1 MKLGSLA
8 IDATPLKRNRD
19 FRHLFFGRLV
29 SIVGSSITTVAV
41 AYQVYV
47 LTRSSLQV
55 GAVTLVGGVAA
66 VAGMLYGGVLAD
78 RLNRRGMLLITQFPL
93 AMCSAG
99 MALDAMTHHPAVW
112 PLYLLVGIQDL
123 LFGIGAPARIA
134 MVPAM
139 VGPELYPAAAGLSS
153 LINTLAGLV
162 GPAVG
167 GLLIAHVSLSAAY
180 WCDTGAFFVYAAG
193 IAALSPQ
200 RQPAAAAA
208 ERRSVLRSLG
218 DGLKY
223 TRQNPVIGSI
233 LLIDMSATFFGM
245 PKALFPAL
253 GVGVFH
259 GGATAV
265 GLLYAAPGAGA
276 VIGAVSSGW
285 TSRVRRPGL
294 VVLLSVCAWGL
305 AITVFGFARALP
317 FALVMLAAAGLADV
331 FSEILR
337 STLLQLLTPDELRG
351 RISGLWLAQANAGPA
366 LGNAEAGAVAGAL
379 GNQFSIVSG
388 GILCIVGALFVVWRI
403 PQFLRVTMPTSKPET
418 ERELRREDEPQSQP
432 AAA

>member
-1 MKLGSLA
+1 
-8 IDATPLKRNRD
+8 
-19 FRHLFFGRLV
+19 
-29 SIVGSSITTVAV
+29 
-41 AYQVYV
+41 
-47 LTRSSLQV
+47 
-55 GAVTLVGGVAA
+55 
-66 VAGMLYGGVLAD
+66 
-78 RLNRRGMLLITQFPL
+78 
-93 AMCSAG
+93 MCSAG
-99 MALDAMTHHPAVW
+99 MALNAMTHHPAVW

-153 LINTLAGLV
+153 LVNTLAGLL

-167 GLLIAHVSLSAAY
+167 GLLISHASLPAAY
-180 WCDTGAFFVYAAG
+180 WSDTGAFFVYAAG

-200 RQPAAAAA
+200 EQPAAAAA
-208 ERRSVLRSLG
+208 AEKRSVLRSLG

-223 TRQNPVIGSI
+223 TRRNPVIGSI

-253 GVGVFH
+253 GIGVFH

-285 TSRVRRPGL
+285 TSRVRRPGV
-294 VVLLSVCAWGL
+294 VVLLSVCAWGI

-351 RISGLWLAQANAGPA
+351 RISGLWLAQANSGPA
-366 LGNAEAGAVAGAL
+366 LGNAEAGAVAAAL

-388 GILCIVGALFVVWRI
+388 GILCIVGALLVVWRI
-403 PQFLRVTMPTSKPET
+403 PQFLRVTMPTSQPGQEPQA
-418 ERELRREDEPQSQP
+418 DAEPQSQP

>member
-19 FRHLFFGRLV
+19 FRCLFLGRLV

-47 LTRSSLQV
+47 LSRSSLQV

-66 VAGMLYGGVLAD
+66 VVGMLYGGVLAD
-78 RLNRRGMLLITQFPL
+78 RLNRRGMLLVTQFPL

-99 MALDAMTHHPAVW
+99 MDLNAMTHHPAVW

-153 LINTLAGLV
+153 LVNTLAGLL

-167 GLLIAHVSLSAAY
+167 GLLISHASLPAAY
-180 WCDTGAFFVYAAG
+180 WSDTGAFFVYAAG

-200 RQPAAAAA
+200 EQPAAAAA
-208 ERRSVLRSLG
+208 AEKRSVLRSLG

-223 TRQNPVIGSI
+223 TRRNPVIGSI

-253 GVGVFH
+253 GIGVFH

-285 TSRVRRPGL
+285 TSRVRRPGV
-294 VVLLSVCAWGL
+294 VVLLSVCAWGI

-351 RISGLWLAQANAGPA
+351 RISGLWLAQANSGPA
-366 LGNAEAGAVAGAL
+366 LGNAEAGAVAAAL

-388 GILCIVGALFVVWRI
+388 GILCIVGALLVVWRI
-403 PQFLRVTMPTSKPET
+403 PQFLRVTMPTSQPGQEPQA
-418 ERELRREDEPQSQP
+418 DAEPQSQP

>member
-19 FRHLFFGRLV
+19 FRYLFFGRLV

-47 LTRSSLQV
+47 LSHSSLQV
-55 GAVTLVGGVAA
+55 GAVTLVGGVGA
-66 VAGMLYGGVLAD
+66 VVGMLYGGVLAD
-78 RLNRRGMLLITQFPL
+78 RFNRRGMLLVTQFPL

-99 MALDAMTHHPAVW
+99 MALNATAHHPAVW

-153 LINTLAGLV
+153 LVNTLAGLL

-167 GLLIAHVSLSAAY
+167 GLLIAHVSLPVAY
-180 WCDTGAFFVYAAG
+180 WADTAAFFVYAAG
-193 IAALSPQ
+193 IAALSPPQ
-200 RQPAAAAA
+200 QPAATG
-208 ERRSVLRSLG
+208 EKRSVLRSLG

-253 GVGVFH
+253 GIGVFH

-276 VIGAVSSGW
+276 VIGAVASGW

-305 AITVFGFARALP
+305 AITTFGFARALP

-388 GILCIVGALFVVWRI
+388 GILCIVGALLVVWRI
-403 PQFLRVTMPTSKPET
+403 PQFLRVTMPTSET
-418 ERELRREDEPQSQP
+418 EAAVEPQPEAASQSQP
-432 AAA
+432 APA

>member
-19 FRHLFFGRLV
+19 FRYLFFGRLV

-41 AYQVYV
+41 AYQVY
-47 LTRSSLQV
+47 LLSHSSLQV
-55 GAVTLVGGVAA
+55 GAVTLVGGVGA
-66 VAGMLYGGVLAD
+66 VVGMLYGGVLAD
-78 RLNRRGMLLITQFPL
+78 RFNRRGMLLVTQVPL

-99 MALDAMTHHPAVW
+99 MALNATAHHPAIW

-153 LINTLAGLV
+153 LVNTLAGLL
-162 GPAVG
+162 GPAAG
-167 GLLIAHVSLSAAY
+167 GLLIAHVSLPVAY
-180 WCDTGAFFVYAAG
+180 WADTAAFFVYAAG
-193 IAALSPQ
+193 IAALSPPP
-200 RQPAAAAA
+200 QPAATG
-208 ERRSVLRSLG
+208 EKRSALRSLG

-253 GVGVFH
+253 GIGVFH

-276 VIGAVSSGW
+276 VIGAVASGW

-305 AITVFGFARALP
+305 AITTFGFARALP

-331 FSEILR
+331 YSEILR
-337 STLLQLLTPDELRG
+337 STLLQLLTPDKLRG

-388 GILCIVGALFVVWRI
+388 GILCIVGALLVVWRI
-403 PQFLRVTMPTSKPET
+403 PQFLRVTMPTSET
-418 ERELRREDEPQSQP
+418 EAAVEPQPEAASQSQP
-432 AAA
+432 APA

>member
-19 FRHLFFGRLV
+19 FRCLFLGRLV

-47 LTRSSLQV
+47 LSRSSLQV

-66 VAGMLYGGVLAD
+66 VVGMLYGGVLAD
-78 RLNRRGMLLITQFPL
+78 RLNRRGMLLVTQFPL

-99 MALDAMTHHPAVW
+99 MALNAMTHHPAVW

-153 LINTLAGLV
+153 LVNTLAGLL

-167 GLLIAHVSLSAAY
+167 GLLISHASLPAAY
-180 WCDTGAFFVYAAG
+180 WSDTGAFFVYAAG

-200 RQPAAAAA
+200 EQPAAAAA
-208 ERRSVLRSLG
+208 AEKRSVLRSLG

-223 TRQNPVIGSI
+223 TRRNPVIGSI

-253 GVGVFH
+253 GIGVFH

-285 TSRVRRPGL
+285 TSRVRRPGV
-294 VVLLSVCAWGL
+294 VVLLSVCAWGI

-351 RISGLWLAQANAGPA
+351 RISGLWLAQANSGPA
-366 LGNAEAGAVAGAL
+366 LGNAEAGAVAAAL

-388 GILCIVGALFVVWRI
+388 GILCIVGALLVVWRI
-403 PQFLRVTMPTSKPET
+403 PQFLRVTMPTSQPGQEPQA
-418 ERELRREDEPQSQP
+418 DAEPQSQP